1 MNNILMEVIGYARLS
16 LLVGSVRPLQ
26 DLEQEP
32 RAAFRLIE
40 DLLQRIARGRVKVLV
55 AHGNRLP

>member
-1 MNNILMEVIGYARLS
+1 MPLPVRPDLRAS
-16 LLVGSVRPLQ
+16 ALVGSVRPLQ

-32 RAAFRLIE
+32 LAAFRLIE
-40 DLLQRIARGRVKVLV
+40 DLPQRIARGRVTVLV